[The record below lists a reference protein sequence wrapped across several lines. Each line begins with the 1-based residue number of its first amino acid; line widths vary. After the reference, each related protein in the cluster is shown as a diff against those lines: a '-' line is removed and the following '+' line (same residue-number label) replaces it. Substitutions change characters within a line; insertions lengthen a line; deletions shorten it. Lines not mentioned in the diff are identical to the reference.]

1 MRPGRLTIEFIF
13 VLCLLPIIGLSAAA
27 FLNYLKFER
36 LLASSVAAR
45 YDAVL
50 RDLVLAIEN
59 SLAEGLTLG
68 TTRSTEQLI
77 QRSVSQFEGAFDVFV
92 TDGDGVVL
100 YTTRPSP
107 EGQESVGFGDG
118 VTGLETPTP
127 GDVLHT
133 FDSGQEFTAW
143 TAILQNGRPVG
154 MLVLAHDG
162 GTVRQD
168 LEETPSQLGFALFG
182 SLLPVIPLLILGS
195 VGVLGRIEGQIA
207 KRSETVQRAS
217 KADAPR
223 PESSDQLVQA
233 VWRIGQEMAKTG
245 KAG

>member
-1 MRPGRLTIEFIF
+1 MRPGRLTVEFIF

-36 LLASSVAAR
+36 LLTSSAAAR

-59 SLAEGLTLG
+59 SLEEGLTLG

-77 QRSVSQFEGAFDVFV
+77 QRSVSQFEGAFDIFV
-92 TDGDGVVL
+92 TDGDGVLL

-107 EGQESVGFGDG
+107 EEQESAEFDEG
-118 VTGLETPTP
+118 VTELLIPAQ

-133 FDSGQEFTAW
+133 FDPGQEFTAR
-143 TAILQNGRPVG
+143 TAVLQNGVPVG
-154 MLVLAHDG
+154 MLVLSHDG
-162 GTVRQD
+162 GDVARD
-168 LEETPSQLGFALFG
+168 LDETPSHLAFALFG
-182 SLLPVIPLLILGS
+182 SLLPVIPLLILGT
-195 VGVLGRIEGQIA
+195 VAVLGRIEGQIA

-217 KADAPR
+217 NPEAPE
-223 PESSDQLVQA
+223 PESSDPLVQA
-233 VWRIGQEMAKTG
+233 VWRIGQETVKSG
-245 KAG
+245 RAG

>member
-36 LLASSVAAR
+36 LLTSSVAAR

-50 RDLVLAIEN
+50 RDMVLAIGN
-59 SLAEGLTLG
+59 SLEEGLTLG

-77 QRSVSQFEGAFDVFV
+77 QRSVSQFDDAFDIFV
-92 TDGDGVVL
+92 TDGDGAIL

-107 EGQESVGFGDG
+107 EEQDSAGFEDG
-118 VTGLETPTP
+118 VTELEAPTP
-127 GDVLHT
+127 GEILHT
-133 FDSGQEFTAW
+133 FDPGQEFTAR

-154 MLVLAHDG
+154 MLVLSHDG
-162 GTVRQD
+162 GDVSRD
-168 LEETPSQLGFALFG
+168 LDETPSHLIFALFG
-182 SLLPVIPLLILGS
+182 SLLPVIPLLVLGS
-195 VGVLGRIEGQIA
+195 VAVLGRIEGQIA
-207 KRSETVQRAS
+207 KRSETVQQAS
-217 KADAPR
+217 NPQAPK
-223 PESSDQLVQA
+223 PESSDPLVQA
-233 VWRIGQEMAKTG
+233 VWKIGQETATSG